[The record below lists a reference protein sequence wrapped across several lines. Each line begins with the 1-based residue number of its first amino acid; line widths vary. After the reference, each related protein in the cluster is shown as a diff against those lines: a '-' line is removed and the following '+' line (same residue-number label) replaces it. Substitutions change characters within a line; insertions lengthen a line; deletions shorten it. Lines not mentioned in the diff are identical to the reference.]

1 MVYFWGIIIN
11 FIIINYTFMCDK
23 DSEKTIKGAMNMRKE
38 TELFL
43 QEMKQLSQ
51 VIESPVLKELIEQN
65 NNEMEQ
71 QVLYIKELQ
80 NK

>member
-1 MVYFWGIIIN
+1 
-11 FIIINYTFMCDK
+11 
-23 DSEKTIKGAMNMRKE
+23 MRKE

-43 QEMKQLSQ
+43 QEMRQLSQ
-51 VIESPVLKELIEQN
+51 VIESPALKELIEQN